1 MLGAFRNGPSGF
13 MIKRAF
19 TEHPDSVG
27 ESYAEHMGMAFGF
40 GAKMV
45 LSGLACLIHG
55 IFPFLFK
62 RTGRE
67 CIEDL
72 HHRMVT
78 HRDRRI
84 PADSAMPVMNRREDT
99 LRAAE

>member
-1 MLGAFRNGPSGF
+1 

-19 TEHPDSVG
+19 TEHPASVG
-27 ESYAEHMGMAFGF
+27 ETYVQHMGMAFGF
-40 GAKMV
+40 GGRMV
-45 LSGLACLIHG
+45 TAGLACLLHG

-62 RTGRE
+62 RTGRK

-72 HHRMVT
+72 HHSMVS
-78 HRDRRI
+78 HRDRRECAETM
-84 PADSAMPVMNRREDT
+84 PAVEPTREH

>member
-1 MLGAFRNGPSGF
+1 

-19 TEHPDSVG
+19 TEHPASVG
-27 ESYAEHMGMAFGF
+27 ESYLTHMGMAFGF
-40 GAKMV
+40 GGKMV
-45 LSGLACLIHG
+45 VSGLACLLHG
-55 IFPFLFK
+55 IFPFLFVC
-62 RTGRE
+62 TGRK

-78 HRDRRI
+78 HRDRRNCT
-84 PADSAMPVMNRREDT
+84 AEAMPGIERETDA

>member
-1 MLGAFRNGPSGF
+1 

-19 TEHPDSVG
+19 TEHPASVG
-27 ESYAEHMGMAFGF
+27 ESYVQHMGMAFGF
-40 GAKMV
+40 GGRMV
-45 LSGLACLIHG
+45 VAGLACLLHG

-62 RTGRE
+62 CTGRR

-78 HRDRRI
+78 HRDRRECAEAL
-84 PADSAMPVMNRREDT
+84 PAVTPSRER